1 MQARASYRSRN
12 VDDELRRG
20 CRCVRSP
27 RRPQQRNGDV
37 AGTAV
42 QEARHSK
49 DEQRAKQHDSE
60 EQPSLRGRKRMQIHA
75 RSVTREASR
84 LCADFLTDDEI
95 DELARDDDRLAHL
108 RAVNVRLHPG

>member
-1 MQARASYRSRN
+1 M
-12 VDDELRRG
+12 
-20 CRCVRSP
+20 
-27 RRPQQRNGDV
+27 

-49 DEQRAKQHDSE
+49 DEQRAKQHDTE
-60 EQPSLRGRKRMQIHA
+60 EQPPLRGRKRMQFHP

-84 LCADFLTDDEI
+84 LRAGFLTDDEI

-108 RAVNVRLHPG
+108 HAVDVRLHPR